1 MKKFVLLP
9 LIVILAILALFLCLY
24 SRPAGTSQN
33 KKAFVINQ
41 GDSLVDIA
49 TRLEKNHLIKN
60 RYAFIF
66 FSYAKGLNKK
76 LQSGTFYLYDSMN
89 LSQMIDR
96 ISKGGSTD
104 YWLKII
110 PGSRIEEF
118 APDTSFVISA
128 TGLEGRFYPDSY
140 LIPKYFTHQQI
151 IQLITDNFNKKIIE
165 ASKSATTTLDDKN
178 TLILASLL
186 EREAKGLDDK
196 KIVAGILLNRLH
208 LAMPLQVDASVQY
221 AKDSLLKPE
230 KYWQPITREDLK
242 IDSPYNTYKNSGL
255 PPSPICNPGLN
266 SLIAAYHPS
275 PTDYIYYIHDTTGQI
290 HYAKTLDEHNAN
302 VAKYLR

>member
-1 MKKFVLLP
+1 M
-9 LIVILAILALFLCLY
+9 IR
-24 SRPAGTSQN
+24 RPPRST
-33 KKAFVINQ
+33 
-41 GDSLVDIA
+41 
-49 TRLEKNHLIKN
+49 
-60 RYAFIF
+60 
-66 FSYAKGLNKK
+66 
-76 LQSGTFYLYDSMN
+76 
-89 LSQMIDR
+89 QMR
-96 ISKGGSTD
+96 S
-104 YWLKII
+104 
-110 PGSRIEEF
+110 
-118 APDTSFVISA
+118 SA
-128 TGLEGRFYPDSY
+128 
-140 LIPKYFTHQQI
+140 
-151 IQLITDNFNKKIIE
+151 
-165 ASKSATTTLDDKN
+165 ASDVYKRQTLDDKN